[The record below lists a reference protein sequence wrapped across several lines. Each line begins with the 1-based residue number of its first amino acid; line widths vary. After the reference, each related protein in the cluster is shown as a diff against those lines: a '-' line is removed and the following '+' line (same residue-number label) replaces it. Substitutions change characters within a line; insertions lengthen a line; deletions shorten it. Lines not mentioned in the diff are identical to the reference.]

1 MNILAVGAHPDDLE
15 IYCYGT
21 LAKLAQEGHKIFM
34 CTVANGNMGHKTI
47 KPKEL
52 AEIRRAEALRGAELI
67 GAQRL
72 ELDIGDL
79 KINAG
84 DTLQQQKMVEIVR
97 TAQPDLIITHCP
109 DDYASDHCETS
120 KLVFYASFASSCPN
134 YVTETNCF
142 DPVVPIY
149 YMETAGGMGFVP
161 EIYIDISDY
170 LEKKVEA
177 ILCHK
182 SQTQWLD
189 DHDGFNMEEYARIS
203 ARYRGIQ
210 SNTLYAEGFQK
221 CNVWPRVQ
229 AKENFV

>member
-21 LAKLAQEGHKIFM
+21 LAKLAREGHSVFM
-34 CTVANGNMGHKTI
+34 CSAANGNMGHKTI

-52 AEIRRAEALRGAELI
+52 AEIRRAEAIRGAELI
-67 GAQRL
+67 GATHL

-79 KINAG
+79 KINAS
-84 DTLQQQKMVEIVR
+84 DETQQEKMVEICM
-97 TAQPDLIITHCP
+97 ALALINNR
-109 DDYASDHCETS
+109 
-120 KLVFYASFASSCPN
+120 LVFYASFASSCPN
-134 YVTETNCF
+134 YVTGGPCF

-149 YMETAGGMGFVP
+149 YMETAAGIGFVP
-161 EIYIDISDY
+161 EEYVDISEY
-170 LEKKVEA
+170 LEQKVEA

-182 SQTQWLD
+182 SQAQWLD
-189 DHDGFNMEEYARIS
+189 QHDGFNMEEYVRVC

-210 SNTLYAEGFQK
+210 SGTLYAEGFRK

-229 AKENFV
+229 TKRNLP

>member
-21 LAKLAQEGHKIFM
+21 LAKMAHEGHKVFM
-34 CTVANGNMGHKTI
+34 CSVANGNMGHKTI
-47 KPKEL
+47 QPKEL
-52 AEIRRAEALRGAELI
+52 AEIRRAEAIRGAKLI
-67 GAQRL
+67 GAQHL

-79 KINAG
+79 KINAN
-84 DTLQQQKMVEIVR
+84 DEYQQEKMVEIIR
-97 TAQPDLIITHCP
+97 IAQPDIIITHCP

-134 YVTETNCF
+134 PEEYV
-142 DPVVPIY
+142 
-149 YMETAGGMGFVP
+149 
-161 EIYIDISDY
+161 DISDY

-189 DHDGFNMEEYARIS
+189 DHDGFNMEEYARVS

-210 SNTLYAEGFQK
+210 SGTLYAEGFKK

-229 AKENFV
+229 AKRNLP